1 MQLYTVPIMNLNLG
15 VKVVGEMHVME
26 MEVYS
31 ATNSLSALT
40 HLNESTQK
48 RSPSTSSGFSD
59 AGARLRNA
67 SGRHGQAS
75 PRARG
80 PAPVAIFSRFEVFND
95 NDNYN
100 ISTGRSV
107 VFSLLDRVRSSVAIM
122 ATA

>member
-59 AGARLRNA
+59 AGARLLER
-67 SGRHGQAS
+67 
-75 PRARG
+75 
-80 PAPVAIFSRFEVFND
+80 
-95 NDNYN
+95 
-100 ISTGRSV
+100 
-107 VFSLLDRVRSSVAIM
+107 
-122 ATA
+122 